1 MGTKGIFKNI
11 YKPHVGEGPLS
22 PNREMVTDFVKDIFT
37 EHPSFART
45 IQRKCLGRSGK
56 MVKSLDSLSL
66 SCLALSYVST
76 K

>member
-1 MGTKGIFKNI
+1 MGTKGSFKNR
-11 YKPHVGEGPLS
+11 YTPHVGECLLS
-22 PNREMVTDFVKDIFT
+22 PNREMVIDFVKDNFT
-37 EHPSFART
+37 EHSSFART
-45 IQRKCLGRSGK
+45 IQRKCLVRSGR